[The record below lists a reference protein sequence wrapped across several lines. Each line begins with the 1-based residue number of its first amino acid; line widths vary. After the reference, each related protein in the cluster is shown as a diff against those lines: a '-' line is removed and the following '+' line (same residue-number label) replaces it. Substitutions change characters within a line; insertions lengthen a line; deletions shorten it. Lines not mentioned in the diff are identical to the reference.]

1 MQIQKTNNVQ
11 FGAKFISP
19 ATIKVKVGKRW
30 KDAQVNFIKF
40 DTSKQRDVSALEG
53 VEALW
58 GRKNLSSNVL
68 EEAHILGG
76 RAQVYAV
83 TTQESDFDVV
93 DARKIL
99 GLMSTDKIK
108 KGKPEVEIFK
118 IGTNPAFAY
127 AQKKRKREV
136 RHIAT
141 SMYEA
146 FQNLASKSKAKP
158 IVTYIDPEDTKFLAK
173 LGVEPKS
180 KNFVDFLG

>member
-58 GRKNLSSNVL
+58 GNKNLSSGIT

-76 RAQVYAV
+76 KAQVYGITAQ
-83 TTQESDFDVV
+83 TSDFDVV
-93 DARKIL
+93 DARKVL
-99 GLMSTDKIK
+99 GLMSADKIE

-118 IGTNPAFAY
+118 IGTNHNMLML
-127 AQKKRKREV
+127 KIKEKE
-136 RHIAT
+136 
-141 SMYEA
+141 M
-146 FQNLASKSKAKP
+146 
-158 IVTYIDPEDTKFLAK
+158 
-173 LGVEPKS
+173 
-180 KNFVDFLG
+180 